1 MIKHLQDE
9 RLHRRIVT
17 GIGLGIACMYAAWA
31 LGYWWLPEGL
41 LRGRTGAGA
50 ASDVLPDQIGVFLFA
65 LLWNGVIAF
74 VVLPLVSLL
83 AIRRLSLGYLLALGN
98 FGLYGL
104 FLGTNSFANAR
115 PEALPPNLAAFL
127 STGPWEIGCYV
138 LVAAAL
144 ANRHLFRQEHWLW
157 GRITRVERRGDKM
170 SNTQWLTLAVAAIG
184 IVVTAWIEDARAA
197 PREMESAAPDTVL
210 LGEAAS

>member
-1 MIKHLQDE
+1 
-9 RLHRRIVT
+9 
-17 GIGLGIACMYAAWA
+17 MYAAWA

-50 ASDVLPDQIGVFLFA
+50 ATDAFSDNVGVFLFA
-65 LLWNGVIAF
+65 LGWNGVIAF

-83 AIRRLSLGYLLALGN
+83 AIRRLSLGYLLAFGN
-98 FGLYGL
+98 FGLYGI
-104 FLGTNSFANAR
+104 FLGTNSFGNPR

-144 ANRHLFRQEHWLW
+144 ANRYRFRQEHWLW
-157 GRITRVERRGDKM
+157 GGMTRVTRRGDKM
-170 SNTQWLTLAVAAIG
+170 SKTQWLTLAVAAIG
-184 IVVTAWIEDARAA
+184 ICVTAWIEDARTA
-197 PREMESAAPDTVL
+197 P
-210 LGEAAS
+210 